1 MIKAT
6 NDILFILFYYSITMF
21 SFPFWEWSI
30 FFLNCG
36 GENHLPKHN
45 IYNRRH
51 KLIDSPPFPKG
62 NPQLWHWVVSTT
74 APWVAGEDALE
85 GEPATFEEAIF
96 LNRLDAVVGTG
107 GYVAAALS
115 NEWRQ
120 RHLIN
125 PNQEDQELGG
135 KLGNAFHGWR
145 ATYFL
150 INSLTALRVFSNTS
164 S

>member
-1 MIKAT
+1 
-6 NDILFILFYYSITMF
+6 MF
-21 SFPFWEWSI
+21 SFPFGEWSI

-62 NPQLWHWVVSTT
+62 NPLLRHWVVSTA
-74 APWVAGEDALE
+74 APRVAGEDTLE

-107 GYVAAALS
+107 GYVATAIA
-115 NEWRQ
+115 NEGRQ
-120 RHLIN
+120 RHLID
-125 PNQEDQELGG
+125 PNQENQELSRQ
-135 KLGNAFHGWR
+135 LGDASHGC
-145 ATYFL
+145 
-150 INSLTALRVFSNTS
+150 
-164 S
+164 